1 MVFVELLDVGDIV
14 SIGDDICVVEL
25 VKVVF
30 DVYVLILGE
39 VVEVNEDLEDLLE
52 LVNFDLYGDGWLFK
66 IKVDDVVEVEGLLDV
81 EGYENSIDE
90 E

>member
-1 MVFVELLDVGDIV
+1 MVFVELLDVGDVV

-25 VKVVF
+25 VKVVL
-30 DVYVLILGE
+30 DVYVFILGE
-39 VVEVNEDLEDLLE
+39 IVEVNEDLEDLLE
-52 LVNFDLYGDGWLFK
+52 LVNFDFYGDGWLFK
-66 IKVDDVVEVEGLLDV
+66 IKVDDVVEVEGLFDV